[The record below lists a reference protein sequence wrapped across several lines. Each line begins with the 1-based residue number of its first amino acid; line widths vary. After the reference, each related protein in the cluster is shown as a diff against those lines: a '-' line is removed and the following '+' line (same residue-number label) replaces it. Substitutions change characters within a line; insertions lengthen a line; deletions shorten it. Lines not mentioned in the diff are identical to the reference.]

1 MFSQP
6 IKINFDNIQ
15 NDYLKKASSIAQ
27 IFINTLSF
35 KGFYFDRLTSDN
47 AEINLKE
54 TKILFSN
61 QSMHKKSKD
70 IYFAWVERNQNTR
83 QIFIN
88 SIFELKLNQSNAKEK
103 DMILFF
109 LGVCIL
115 HEFVHLC
122 LRWKGQDYSPTVFKY
137 KKNKPAEAGKFAEIH
152 LFGSTINL
160 VVPINSSFNENI
172 TILGK
177 SFNNICCLFKKI

>member
-1 MFSQP
+1 MFSHCL
-6 IKINFDNIQ
+6 KINFDNIQ
-15 NDYLKKASSIAQ
+15 NGYLKKASSITQ
-27 IFINTLSF
+27 IFINTPTF
-35 KGFYFDRLTSDN
+35 REFYSRYLHSDN
-47 AEINLKE
+47 VETNLKE
-54 TKILFSN
+54 TKILFWD
-61 QSMHKKSKD
+61 QALHEKSKD
-70 IYFAWVERNQNTR
+70 IYFAWLERNQNTR

-172 TILGK
+172 AILGN
-177 SFNNICCLFKKI
+177 SLNNICCLFKKI